1 MVQKS
6 NALQTRISKPK
17 NSTFRAIRN
26 RVNQGM
32 TVIIIKYNFI
42 IYWLLVYFAVLN
54 TYSDKTPS
62 STLSLSISS
71 VVLELEAVSAR
82 LSLKLWSSASRLSGT
97 NDGVMLSAA
106 AAAIRPPRLF
116 WGCCCCGSHNGVAL
130 LGLKLDGFFL
140 V

>member
-6 NALQTRISKPK
+6 NALETRISKPK

-26 RVNQGM
+26 RVNRGM

-106 AAAIRPPRLF
+106 ATRPPRLF
-116 WGCCCCGSHNGVAL
+116 WGCCGSHNGVAL

>member
-6 NALQTRISKPK
+6 NALETRISKPK
-17 NSTFRAIRN
+17 NSTFSAIRN
-26 RVNQGM
+26 HVNRGM

-106 AAAIRPPRLF
+106 AATRPPRLF
-116 WGCCCCGSHNGVAL
+116 WGCCCGSHNGVAL

>member
-6 NALQTRISKPK
+6 NALETRISKPK

-26 RVNQGM
+26 RVNRGM

-106 AAAIRPPRLF
+106 ATRPLRLF
-116 WGCCCCGSHNGVAL
+116 WGCCGSHNGVL